1 MNKKL
6 QIKVC
11 GMKYLFNRR
20 ELENLPVDWFGFI
33 FYRPSPRYAGG
44 LPENDLREL
53 TSTSA
58 KKTAVFV
65 DAPLSEVFAVAARY
79 GFSHVQ
85 LHGRENPE
93 YCRQVRAAGLK
104 VIKVFRLHPDFR
116 FEETEVFAGVADFFL
131 FDTKT
136 EQWGG
141 SGQKFNWQILENYK
155 LTVPFFLRGG
165 IGPGDAEALLN
176 FSHPVLYGIDLN
188 SGFEDF
194 PGMKDHEKL
203 KKFLE
208 RMVKTQLVTIQT

>member
-11 GMKYLFNRR
+11 GMKYLFNRQ
-20 ELENLPVDWFGFI
+20 ELENLPVDWLGFI
-33 FYRPSPRYAGG
+33 FYRLSPRYVGG
-44 LPENDLREL
+44 LPEKDLQEL

-58 KKTAVFV
+58 NKTAVFV
-65 DAPLSEVFAVAARY
+65 NAQLSEVLTIAARY
-79 GFSHVQ
+79 GFSYVQ
-85 LHGRENPE
+85 LHGGENPD

-116 FEETEVFAGVADFFL
+116 FEETAVFAGAADFFL
-131 FDTKT
+131 FDTKA

-141 SGQKFNWQILENYK
+141 SGQKFDWHILENYK
-155 LTVPFFLRGG
+155 LTVPFFLSGG
-165 IGPGDAEALLN
+165 IGPGDADALLH
-176 FSHPVLYGIDLN
+176 FSHPALYGIDLN

-194 PGMKDHEKL
+194 PGMKNFEKL

-208 RMVKTQLVTIQT
+208 KILKEQLITIKT